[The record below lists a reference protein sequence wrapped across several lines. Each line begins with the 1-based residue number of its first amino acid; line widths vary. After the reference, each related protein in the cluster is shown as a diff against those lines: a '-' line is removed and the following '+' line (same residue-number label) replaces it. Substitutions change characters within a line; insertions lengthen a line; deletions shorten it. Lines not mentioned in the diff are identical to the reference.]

1 MAVVGGLSHS
11 SISRL
16 KETHSYL
23 TPEVVKVQ
31 QINLNLKNKCI
42 NRFSSGVFIWPNT
55 HLTQILHSLF
65 QIWRE
70 MTELVSSS
78 NNYSCYRKAFS
89 ECQGFKIP
97 ILGVHLKDLIAVHV
111 VFSDWVDGSNKVNL
125 VKMHQLYVTFNE
137 LVSLQSAV
145 AHVEPNMDLIYLL
158 TVRHCHSTGE
168 TGLTAIVFLADSFV
182 LLLLSTSKYFI
193 KTWSAGVTVDP

>member
-1 MAVVGGLSHS
+1 
-11 SISRL
+11 
-16 KETHSYL
+16 
-23 TPEVVKVQ
+23 
-31 QINLNLKNKCI
+31 
-42 NRFSSGVFIWPNT
+42 
-55 HLTQILHSLF
+55 
-65 QIWRE
+65 

-78 NNYSCYRKAFS
+78 NNYSCYRKAFN

-111 VFSDWVDGSNKVNL
+111 VFPDWVNGSNKVNL

-158 TVRHCHSTGE
+158 TVRHYHSAE
-168 TGLTAIVFLADSFV
+168 ESGLTAIYFLMFFV
-182 LLLLSTSKYFI
+182 LFLEELNNKEIFRCT
-193 KTWSAGVTVDP
+193 